1 MGGHRPYLGATFPQ
15 PAEFGGRNRLPNV
28 SEGRGTA
35 SPFLVFGAPW
45 LRPSELHVSVPGF
58 ELEPAIFT
66 PVGSPATPNPKFD
79 GQECHGMRVRVTDP
93 AAAQSYRLG
102 VELLVAL
109 QGQLGFEWSQD
120 GAALTR
126 LLGTTKVID
135 ALRRGETVDQVIE
148 SDRADHEAW
157 RRDRAAALLY

>member
-1 MGGHRPYLGATFPQ
+1 
-15 PAEFGGRNRLPNV
+15 
-28 SEGRGTA
+28 
-35 SPFLVFGAPW
+35 
-45 LRPSELHVSVPGF
+45 
-58 ELEPAIFT
+58 
-66 PVGSPATPNPKFD
+66 
-79 GQECHGMRVRVTDP
+79 MRVRVTDP
-93 AAAQSYRLG
+93 AAAQPYRLG